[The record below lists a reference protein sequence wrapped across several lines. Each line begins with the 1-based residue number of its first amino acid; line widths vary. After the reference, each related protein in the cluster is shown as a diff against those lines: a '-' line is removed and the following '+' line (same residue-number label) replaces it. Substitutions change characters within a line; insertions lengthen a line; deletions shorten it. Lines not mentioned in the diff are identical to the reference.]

1 MYNNEI
7 IAYDLSMHPTFT
19 QTMRMLKKAF
29 LAYPDVKKLIF
40 HSDQGWQYQM
50 KQYRDELNQRGIVQ
64 SMSRKGNCLDNSVME
79 TFFGRLKNEMFYGF
93 ERSFT
98 SFEEFS
104 KAIDDYIDYYNN
116 KRIQKKTNWMSPVAF
131 RCASNSVL

>member
-7 IAYDLSMHPTFT
+7 IAYDLSLHPDFQ
-19 QTMRMLKKAF
+19 QTMKMLNNA
-29 LAYPDVKKLIF
+29 LAKHPDVNGLIF

-50 KQYRDELNQRGIVQ
+50 KQYSNKLVEHGIIQ

-79 TFFGRLKNEMFYGF
+79 TFFGRLKNEMFYGYEKNF
-93 ERSFT
+93 ST
-98 SFEEFS
+98 FEEFS
-104 KAIDDYIDYYNN
+104 KAIDEYITYYNN

-131 RCASNSVL
+131 REALR